1 MTSVLNG
8 ETYLRT
14 AEACKAIGVSKS
26 TLLRWFARGTIVDV
40 PHRDRRGWRL
50 FSSDDLIRI
59 KSEADR
65 VVQQK

>member
-14 AEACKAIGVSKS
+14 AEACKVIGVSKA
-26 TLLRWFARGTIVDV
+26 TLLRWFSRGTIADV
-40 PHRDRRGWRL
+40 PKRDRRGWRL

-65 VVQQK
+65 VV